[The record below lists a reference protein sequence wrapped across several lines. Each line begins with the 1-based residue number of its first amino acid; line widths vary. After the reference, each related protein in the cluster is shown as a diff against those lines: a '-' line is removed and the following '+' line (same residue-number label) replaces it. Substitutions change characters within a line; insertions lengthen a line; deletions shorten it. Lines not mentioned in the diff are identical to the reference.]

1 MRLPWLRPKRTRA
14 PTETHT
20 RSDRNA
26 MTIWPFS
33 HDFVALAD
41 LTLQFPF
48 AFTKLLYYKF
58 IPSLNI
64 FTIQE

>member
-1 MRLPWLRPKRTRA
+1 
-14 PTETHT
+14 
-20 RSDRNA
+20 